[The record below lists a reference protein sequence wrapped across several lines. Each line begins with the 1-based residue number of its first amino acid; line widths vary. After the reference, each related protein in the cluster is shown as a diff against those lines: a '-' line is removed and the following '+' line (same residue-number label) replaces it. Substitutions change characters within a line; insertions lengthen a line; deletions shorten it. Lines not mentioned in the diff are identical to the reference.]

1 MKKSFYFLSL
11 LCTQCICIA
20 TIGQSNQVTF
30 EQVQMYSSI
39 QPEGKYWHPTTTQ
52 VQAFASIL
60 DTALFNPLQLQR
72 DTSFATKIKILNKSN
87 QIGKLVIDWSQSQS
101 SPFHAYLEIYELQ
114 PEQTFSNSM
123 VNIIIPKK
131 DSIQSTWFLT
141 CTILDATKKP
151 VFQKTILIGMIPIAN
166 QGIGYPMNLPV
177 SPPKS
182 LFKAIQSGVS
192 YFDKDGE
199 ELAYI
204 EAKVPNSFASDNF
217 TMPLIQTKPR
227 ITVDTSKDF
236 FQFTQNSSR
245 VVLRIPTAMMQKID
259 TKDKTTNNP
268 FFAILP
274 EIKKRTNTLF
284 KEYYQAIQPLRNT
297 SENKDYSLEAYIEFN
312 PLIDPELRNTPP
324 IRFLPDSIHK
334 IYADTNLIGRFKVI
348 ELPANT
354 GLMFNSNKIYN
365 GYDSS
370 SMYTLN
376 TNYPKGII
384 SISKSVE
391 GNIGKDTFKILFNN
405 EIDVKMIYL
414 NNLPILVAKGKNKP
428 NYLVPIEQVNQHSIF
443 ALLLLI
449 AYSEIFQS
457 PN

>member
-1 MKKSFYFLSL
+1 
-11 LCTQCICIA
+11 
-20 TIGQSNQVTF
+20 
-30 EQVQMYSSI
+30 MYSSI

-204 EAKVPNSFASDNF
+204 EAKVPISFASDNF
-217 TMPLIQTKPR
+217 TMPLLQAKPR

-236 FQFTQNSSR
+236 FQFTENSSR
-245 VVLRIPTAMMQKID
+245 VVLRVPTAMMQKID

-268 FFAILP
+268 FFTILP

-312 PLIDPELRNTPP
+312 PMIDPELRATPP

-348 ELPANT
+348 EQPANT

-376 TNYPKGII
+376 TNYPKGVI
-384 SISKSVE
+384 SISKSLE
-391 GNIGKDTFKILFNN
+391 GTIGKDTFKILFNN
-405 EIDVKMIYL
+405 EIDVKIIYV
-414 NNLPILVAKGKNKP
+414 NNVAIMAAKGRSKP
-428 NYLVPIEQVNQHSIF
+428 NYLIPLAQVNQSPISS
-443 ALLLLI
+443 LLLLI

>member
-312 PLIDPELRNTPP
+312 PMVDPELRATPP
-324 IRFLPDSIHK
+324 IRFLPDSVHK
-334 IYADTNLIGRFKVI
+334 IFADTNLIGRFKVI
-348 ELPANT
+348 EQPTNT
-354 GLMFNSNKIYN
+354 GLMFNSNQIYN

-370 SMYTLN
+370 SIYSLN
-376 TNYPKGII
+376 SNYPKGVIYL
-384 SISKSVE
+384 SKSVE
-391 GNIGKDTFKILFNN
+391 GRIGKDTFKILFNN
-405 EIDVKMIYL
+405 DIDVKIIYL
-414 NNLPILVAKGKNKP
+414 NNVAIMAAKGRNKP
-428 NYLVPIEQVNQHSIF
+428 NYIIPLQQGYTNSITS
-443 ALLLLI
+443 LLLLI

>member
-1 MKKSFYFLSL
+1 
-11 LCTQCICIA
+11 
-20 TIGQSNQVTF
+20 
-30 EQVQMYSSI
+30 
-39 QPEGKYWHPTTTQ
+39 
-52 VQAFASIL
+52 
-60 DTALFNPLQLQR
+60 
-72 DTSFATKIKILNKSN
+72 
-87 QIGKLVIDWSQSQS
+87 
-101 SPFHAYLEIYELQ
+101 
-114 PEQTFSNSM
+114 
-123 VNIIIPKK
+123 
-131 DSIQSTWFLT
+131 
-141 CTILDATKKP
+141 
-151 VFQKTILIGMIPIAN
+151 MIPIAN

-245 VVLRIPTAMMQKID
+245 VVLRVPTAMMQKID

-348 ELPANT
+348 EQPANT

-370 SMYTLN
+370 HSANLGTFFAKQPITHSRVISGKSMNHDFVIQLN
-376 TNYPKGII
+376 YENNITTILIDKQMVMAI
-384 SISKSVE
+384 SGNKKPLQMVE
-391 GNIGKDTFKILFNN
+391 KR
-405 EIDVKMIYL
+405 
-414 NNLPILVAKGKNKP
+414 NNLPT
-428 NYLVPIEQVNQHSIF
+428 IEN
-443 ALLLLI
+443 LLLLI
-449 AYSEIFQS
+449 AYAEIFQQ
-457 PN
+457 PG